1 MAKITLY
8 QGGAVTVDVNTEN
21 SVEDALVDAK
31 KMIEEKLAEVREE
44 NRRKKNCPI
53 WEELEKVSGCC
64 ISLCSET
71 GDYGTWRAIEGNQ
84 NIFINEQHAKSAL
97 AMAKISQL
105 MPYYGGRITADE
117 WNDAGLEK
125 YAISRIG
132 CDLDRY
138 RAYSC
143 YNFVAFRTKEN
154 RDRFLSR
161 KENVRLIKDYFM
173 ID

>member
-31 KMIEEKLAEVREE
+31 KMIEEKLKEVREE

-53 WEELEKVSGCC
+53 WEELEK
-64 ISLCSET
+64 
-71 GDYGTWRAIEGNQ
+71 IEGCLVYSDCSTLVGSWTTTGSNQ
-84 NIFINEQHAKSAL
+84 NVFIDKQHAKSAL

-117 WNDAGLEK
+117 WSNLDMEK
-125 YAISRIG
+125 YAVGRIE
-132 CDLDRY
+132 CNLNVCSACSD
-138 RAYSC
+138 
-143 YNFVAFRTKEN
+143 YNFVAFRTKED

-161 KENVRLIKDYFM
+161 KENVQLLKDYFM
-173 ID
+173 IQN